1 MNSSKFML
9 FLVNDLLDFF
19 QIKNK
24 KFKKNL
30 KWVDINAS
38 IRDLI
43 EMFGVGA
50 REKGIGLIY
59 ESPNDF
65 PSLLYVDEQRIKQVI
80 LNLLQNA
87 LKFTFEGLI
96 KVNVGYVSNE
106 VGTKE
111 LKVSVSDTG
120 IGISEEDSK
129 KLFRLFGKLET
140 SSSLNTSGIGLGLS
154 ICKQIIEVFDGKIY
168 FDEEYKDGAKF
179 TFQIPAENDFDSN
192 AFAINEV
199 LL

>member
-1 MNSSKFML
+1 MTIVFMKIIMSSSKFML

-30 KWVDINAS
+30 KWVDIHTS

-50 REKGIGLIY
+50 REKGISLIY
-59 ESPNDF
+59 EIPNDF

-87 LKFTFEGLI
+87 LKFTFEGHI
-96 KVNVGYVSNE
+96 KVNVQYVTNQ
-106 VGTKE
+106 VGIKK

-129 KLFRLFGKLET
+129 KLFTLFGKL
-140 SSSLNTSGIGLGLS
+140 
-154 ICKQIIEVFDGKIY
+154 
-168 FDEEYKDGAKF
+168 
-179 TFQIPAENDFDSN
+179 
-192 AFAINEV
+192 
-199 LL
+199 